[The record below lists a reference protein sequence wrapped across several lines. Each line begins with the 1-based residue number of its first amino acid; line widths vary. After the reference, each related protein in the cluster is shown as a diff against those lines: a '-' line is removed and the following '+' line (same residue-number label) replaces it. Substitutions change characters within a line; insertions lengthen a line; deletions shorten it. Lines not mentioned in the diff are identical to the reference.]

1 MGAITCLSDVSA
13 GEKSNNNRILWRTH
27 LKERVLFL
35 LLKRRSELKWYLEK
49 AVLI

>member
-13 GEKSNNNRILWRTH
+13 GEKSSNNRILWRTH
-27 LKERVLFL
+27 LKEWVLFW